1 MEEFFLALPFILY
14 GIARLVEA
22 SSVFLLALRGD
33 NRLRLSDD
41 GTRRRARLR
50 PFFRER

>member
-14 GIARLVEA
+14 GVARLVEA
-22 SSVFLLALRGD
+22 SAVFLLALRGD
-33 NRLRLSDD
+33 DRLRLADD

-50 PFFRER
+50 PFLWER